1 MIFLLEVKMNQTT
14 YHGLNNVSGVW
25 ISTESLIGEEYWK
38 EGDGLLSLREDN
50 RNGLSVKEYLRVKDN
65 PKWL

>member
-38 EGDGLLSLREDN
+38 EGDGLLSLHEDS
-50 RNGLSVKEYLRVKDN
+50 RNGLLV
-65 PKWL
+65 